1 MDHGKIGL
9 KMEQNDFN
17 KVKNEYKQKQL
28 EYEIAK
34 TFYNNIPYL
43 KFAQKTVIFSFL
55 VIFILLTSY
64 IYQNSNIVDFLA
76 YLGVAIFI
84 GFFLFSLTFIETSNF
99 IINKTQFDTSYLD
112 KVKNKIEQ
120 NLKSKYDN
128 SIITSA
134 ITEFLNEL
142 HENKELPSCKAIVQL
157 CENYKTRFETSQY
170 FFNKMQKNI
179 RKIAQNNQIQEYIKE
194 YNQ

>member
-1 MDHGKIGL
+1 MANNKTL
-9 KMEQNDFN
+9 EMELNDFN

-28 EYEIAK
+28 EYAVAK

-55 VIFILLTSY
+55 AIFILLTSY

-76 YLGVAIFI
+76 YLGMAILI
-84 GFFLFSLTFIETSNF
+84 GFFLFSLMFIETSGF
-99 IINKTQFDTSYLD
+99 IINKTKFDISYLD
-112 KVKNKIEQ
+112 KVKNKTKQ
-120 NLKSKYDN
+120 NLTSKYDD

-142 HENKELPSCKAIVQL
+142 HENKELPSCKAISQV
-157 CENYKTRFETSQY
+157 CECYQSKLETSKY
-170 FFNKMQKNI
+170 FSNKMQKNI
-179 RKIAQNNQIQEYIKE
+179 SKIAQNNQIQEYIKE

>member
-1 MDHGKIGL
+1 MDHRKIGL
-9 KMEQNDFN
+9 KMEQNEFN

-28 EYEIAK
+28 EYKVAK

-43 KFAQKTVIFSFL
+43 KFTQKTVICSFL

-64 IYQNSNIVDFLA
+64 IYQNSNMVDFLA

-84 GFFLFSLTFIETSNF
+84 GFFLFSLIFIETSNF
-99 IINKTQFDTSYLD
+99 IINKTKFDTSYLD

-120 NLKSKYDN
+120 NLKSKYDDFA
-128 SIITSA
+128 IKSA
-134 ITEFLNEL
+134 ITDFLNKL
-142 HENKELPSCKAIVQL
+142 HENKELPSCKAISQV
-157 CENYKTRFETSQY
+157 CECYQSKLETSKY
-170 FFNKMQKNI
+170 FSNKMQKNI
-179 RKIAQNNQIQEYIKE
+179 SKIAQNNQIQEYIKE

>member
-84 GFFLFSLTFIETSNF
+84 GFFFIF
-99 IINKTQFDTSYLD
+99 IDVYRNIKF
-112 KVKNKIEQ
+112 
-120 NLKSKYDN
+120 
-128 SIITSA
+128 
-134 ITEFLNEL
+134 
-142 HENKELPSCKAIVQL
+142 H
-157 CENYKTRFETSQY
+157 YK
-170 FFNKMQKNI
+170 
-179 RKIAQNNQIQEYIKE
+179 
-194 YNQ
+194 